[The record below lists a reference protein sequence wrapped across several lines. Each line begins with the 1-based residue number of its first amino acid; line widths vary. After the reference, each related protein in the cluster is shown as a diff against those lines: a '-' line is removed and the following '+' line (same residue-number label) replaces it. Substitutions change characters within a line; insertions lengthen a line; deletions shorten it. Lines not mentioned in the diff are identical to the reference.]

1 MTLVNKPNSDLRGL
15 LPSEIEPLFLEQ
27 ALPKFRVK
35 QLFLALHRHG
45 ASNFD
50 DIVTLKKDVR
60 DYLSKNFV
68 LNNLLV
74 KSVKVA
80 SDGTRKYQFQTADNH
95 IIESVFIPHAA
106 KMGRHSLCISS
117 QVGCAMGCTFCATA
131 AMKLLRNLTAA
142 EIVSQVYL
150 VAKDVV
156 EHCDH
161 GHLMLEKNDRV
172 IHNIVFMGMGEPLH
186 NFDNVVRAIML
197 LTHEDGMAFSPR
209 RITVSTSG
217 LVPKIKELGEK
228 TGVYLAISL
237 NATTN
242 PIRDSIMPVNK
253 KWQIEE
259 LIEAALSFPLKVR
272 ERITFE
278 YVLLK
283 DINDTVEDAQ
293 RLVKLLKGLPCK
305 INLIPFN
312 EHPLSPYKRPD
323 KETILKF
330 HNILYRAHL
339 SVFTRKTRGD
349 DIDAACGMLGAQKLE
364 QERQALGLRAPRANL
379 DSIPL

>member
-1 MTLVNKPNSDLRGL
+1 MLTNISNNPCDLRGL
-15 LPSEIEPLFLEQ
+15 LPKEIEPIFSAIAE
-27 ALPKFRVK
+27 PTYRSK
-35 QLFLALHRHG
+35 QLFLALHKNGVQTCH
-45 ASNFD
+45 
-50 DIVTLKKDVR
+50 DIVNLKKDIR
-60 DYLSKNFV
+60 DYLHDNFS
-68 LNNLLV
+68 LNNLTQTA
-74 KSVKVA
+74 VKV
-80 SDGTRKYQFQTADNH
+80 SRDGTRKYQFTTHDGH

-106 KMGRHSLCISS
+106 KFGRHSLCISS

-131 AMKLLRNLTAA
+131 ALKLVRNLNAS

-150 VAKDVV
+150 VAQDVKLNADAKALGLSAKD
-156 EHCDH
+156 
-161 GHLMLEKNDRV
+161 RA

-186 NFDNVVRAIML
+186 NFDNVVRAITL
-197 LTHEDGMAFSPR
+197 LTHPDGMDFSHR

-228 TGVYLAISL
+228 TDVYLAISL

-242 PIRDSIMPVNK
+242 DIRNVIMPVNN
-253 KWQIEE
+253 KWRIEE
-259 LIEAALSFPLKVR
+259 LLQAAREFPLKIR

-283 DINDTVEDAQ
+283 DINDSKEDAH
-293 RLVKLLKGLPCK
+293 RLSHLLKDMKCK

-312 EHPLSPYKRPD
+312 EHPLSSYKRPD
-323 KETILKF
+323 QTTVLMF
-330 HNILYRAHL
+330 HDILYRAHL

-364 QERQALGLRAPRANL
+364 QKRYANSL
-379 DSIPL
+379 